1 MPEDDQPTEILPPEP
16 APTESGAT
24 AEAPAEPAE
33 PTGDPT
39 GRTWIADGI
48 VAKVAANAAREVDGV
63 EGLRGGAPRRGW
75 LRASERAQGGAVVK
89 VAEGT
94 ATVAL
99 RLVVRDGVA
108 IPAVV
113 EEVRARVIE
122 RVEFATGMTVTTV
135 DIGVVDVVLPPPPPE
150 PAPPAPPAPATPA
163 AAGA

>member
-24 AEAPAEPAE
+24 
-33 PTGDPT
+33 TGDPT